1 MNPRAV
7 LASRIEFEAP
17 GRRVRLALA
26 DAVVTAVA
34 ADRPV
39 RVLDAGCGDGLG
51 TLTLARR
58 HAAWELVGVD
68 IRDDLLEGA
77 RARARAR
84 RLENVEFV
92 HADLTQPL
100 PVDDVDVVL
109 AIECLTEIPDD
120 GAALAAM
127 AAALKPGGL
136 LVVHVP
142 ERSWTPVL
150 PGSDATWRE
159 EVRHGYTEDELRGAL
174 ARAGLEP
181 LEVQPTFRVTAV
193 AAQEVRDRVKG
204 APLLVRAAMFPAFAA
219 AAALERRGVTGGRP
233 RALLT
238 VARRP

>member
-1 MNPRAV
+1 MNARAV

-26 DAVVTAVA
+26 DAAVA
-34 ADRPV
+34 SALGDRPV

-58 HAAWELVGVD
+58 HPAWELVGVD

-84 RLENVEFV
+84 RLDNVRFV
-92 HADLTQPL
+92 HADLTRPL
-100 PVDDVDVVL
+100 PVGGFDAVL

-127 AAALKPGGL
+127 AAALQPGGL

-142 ERSWTPVL
+142 ERSWKPVL
-150 PGSDATWRE
+150 PGSDATWRD
-159 EVRHGYTEDELRGAL
+159 EVRHGYSEAELTAAL
-174 ARAGLEP
+174 ARVRLEP
-181 LEVQPTFRVTAV
+181 LELRPTFRVTAV

-204 APLLVRAAMFPAFAA
+204 APLLLRAAAFPAFAA

-233 RALLT
+233 RALLA